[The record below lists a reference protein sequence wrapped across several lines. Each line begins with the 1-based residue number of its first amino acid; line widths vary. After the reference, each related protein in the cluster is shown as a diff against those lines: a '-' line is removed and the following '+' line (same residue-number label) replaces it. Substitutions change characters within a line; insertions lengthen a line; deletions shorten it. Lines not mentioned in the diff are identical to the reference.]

1 MDQYTYKKY
10 ATKLAF
16 VKDRTDLKNFLIILF
31 FLVFSGIAHAD
42 GPITGR
48 LNIISEGG
56 TCSHLLLSNGD
67 SLTLSNGNTFILSGC
82 SETTDVSVFPYKLI
96 VSDGT
101 LTDNGDG
108 TATLDTGAG
117 TSSITTTNF
126 NNVLS
131 SSETTAQLA
140 FDKIDDLLDSTV
152 PTNPT
157 DSCTPSKMAYA
168 SGYLYVCVASN
179 TWERVALATWGS
191 SSGCNDF
198 VFADTNNFTF
208 SDGND
213 FVFTGTCSSNN
224 FIFAD
229 GNDFVFSD
237 ANNFIFGQ

>member
-1 MDQYTYKKY
+1 MRRLFLLFVLYFLSISISY
-10 ATKLAF
+10 AQPM
-16 VKDRTDLKNFLIILF
+16 TDTPGLLIR
-31 FLVFSGIAHAD
+31 SDEDSSCDA
-42 GPITGR
+42 
-48 LNIISEGG
+48 
-56 TCSHLLLSNGD
+56 LLLSTSDNF
-67 SLTLSNGNTFILSGC
+67 LL
-82 SETTDVSVFPYKLI
+82 
-96 VSDGT
+96 SDGSNFLLST
-101 LTDNGDG
+101 SGGCTTSVYTRFRRLIFTGSVTNNGDG
-108 TATLDTGAG
+108 SATISSGA
-117 TSSITTTNF
+117 SSSTITTTNF